1 MQGAGRRD
9 RVLVKEGVMQETNLT
24 VPNVKGSDL
33 LLHDLGTKVAHGL
46 DLNNPERVMAVSTAA
61 YTEKGKFGPT
71 IETFQLKPMD
81 LPESTK
87 GVLADYA
94 G

>member
-1 MQGAGRRD
+1 MQ
-9 RVLVKEGVMQETNLT
+9 QTNLIT

-33 LLHDLGTKVAHGL
+33 LLHNLGLKLAHGM
-46 DLNNPERVMAVSTAA
+46 DLNSPERVMAISTAA
-61 YTEKGKFGPT
+61 YTEAGKYGPT
-71 IETFQLKPMD
+71 VETFEVKPMD

>member
-1 MQGAGRRD
+1 MQ
-9 RVLVKEGVMQETNLT
+9 QTNRLT
-24 VPNVKGSDL
+24 VPTIKGSDL
-33 LLHDLGTKVAHGL
+33 LLHDLGSKVARGVE
-46 DLNNPERVMAVSTAA
+46 LNSPERVMAISTAA
-61 YTEKGKFGPT
+61 YTESGRYGPT
-71 IETFQLKPMD
+71 IETFELKPMD